1 MQIAP
6 LGVAIYFNVPAIL
19 VIVLLLGILVGAV
32 NGLLITRFNVA
43 PFIATLGT
51 LYVARGAAQL
61 SNNGAT
67 FQTWSEAPELG
78 NTGFP
83 ILGAGTFLGIPIVIW
98 IMILFAGVGRVCR
111 FRDSFWPASLRGR
124 EMSGRP
130 NSPASMSNASRWPF
144 T

>member
-1 MQIAP
+1 M
-6 LGVAIYFNVPAIL
+6 AIYFNVPAIL
-19 VIVLLLGILVGAV
+19 IIVLLLGILVGAV

-67 FQTWSEAPELG
+67 FPNLVGSTELG

-98 IMILFAGVGRVCR
+98 IMILFAGVGAFV
-111 FRDSFWPASLRGR
+111 ASKTPFGR
-124 EMSGRP
+124 QVYAVGE
-130 NSPASMSNASRWPF
+130 
-144 T
+144 